1 MSVYD
6 LYQSYLNAQK
16 QVAPEPSLG
25 ILDPRLLYPQNYQGG
40 GDDGYRGGGKFGN
53 LDLSRSKTFTKDI
66 YDEEEGDFVPTE
78 LTAYYNPTLGNFQT
92 FEGKNIN
99 PMFSN
104 TGLPTLGLGSLA
116 MKMFGLEPQTVGG
129 YVPGSIRGYYDSPI
143 DIFNRNKN
151 EQQRTTA
158 QIAASKQADTARAD
172 ALRAIRDTGGGGGGG
187 GERDNRPSSSPARTS
202 QGVTSAQ
209 HSAFRN

>member
-104 TGLPTLGLGSLA
+104 TGLPTFGLGALA
-116 MKMFGLEPQTVGG
+116 AKMFGLEPQTVGG

-187 GERDNRPSSSPARTS
+187 GGRDNRPSSSPARTS

>member
-104 TGLPTLGLGSLA
+104 TGLPTFGLGSLA

-187 GERDNRPSSSPARTS
+187 GGRDNRPSSSPARTS

>member
-25 ILDPRLLYPQNYQGG
+25 ILDPKLLYPQNYQGG

-78 LTAYYNPTLGNFQT
+78 LTAYYNPTLGNYQT

-151 EQQRTTA
+151 EQERTTA
-158 QIAASKQADTARAD
+158 QIAASKQADVARAD
-172 ALRAIRDTGGGGGGG
+172 ALRAIRDTGGGG
-187 GERDNRPSSSPARTS
+187 DNRPSPSPARTS

>member
-104 TGLPTLGLGSLA
+104 TGLPTFGLGALA
-116 MKMFGLEPQTVGG
+116 AKMFGLEPQTVGG

-151 EQQRTTA
+151 EQERTTA

-172 ALRAIRDTGGGGGGG
+172 ALRAIRNTGGGSGG
-187 GERDNRPSSSPARTS
+187 DNKPSSSPARTS